1 MTKLANTMIGTI
13 NSIGRVILIGL
24 FLASTSSPGEGL
36 NNASPPSTALA
47 TIKEMPSFDQ
57 RDDEFNDGGLRYC
70 GPTAAANALIWL
82 ADHGYPRLRPK
93 VSDEQLAQKELI
105 KQLAAFM
112 GVHRDG
118 STSSGFLC
126 GVKTYVRSQGYTP
139 GIDHLSGQALS
150 NGRLIAP
157 DLALLNES
165 MNPNTV
171 AWLGLGIYH
180 LDPHERKLRRIS
192 GHMVTLAGVIPA
204 KAATGD
210 AVGLIIS
217 DPEFPGT
224 RLSVELA
231 GLDAGLQVANGS
243 RSGSASFRSLIGW
256 TRQPSGPETT
266 YRVLESIQSLSLEP
280 DHH

>member
-1 MTKLANTMIGTI
+1 MPKPAHAMIGTI
-13 NSIGRVILIGL
+13 NSIGRVVLASL
-24 FLASTSSPGEGL
+24 FLASTSVQGEGL
-36 NNASPPSTALA
+36 NDASTLSAGVA

-70 GPTAAANALIWL
+70 GPTAAANALMWL
-82 ADHGYPRLRPK
+82 ADHGYPRLKPK
-93 VSDEQLAQKELI
+93 VRDEQLAQKELI
-105 KQLAAFM
+105 KQLATFM

-126 GVKTYVRSQGYTP
+126 GVKAYVRSQGYTP
-139 GIDHLSGQALS
+139 GIDHLSGQTRS
-150 NGRLIAP
+150 NGRLTAP
-157 DLALLNES
+157 DLTLLNES

-171 AWLGLGIYH
+171 AWLGLGIYR

-192 GHMVTLAGVIPA
+192 GHMVTLAGTMPA
-204 KAATGD
+204 KAPTGD

-217 DPEFPGT
+217 DPEFPGI
-224 RLSVELA
+224 RLSVELRE
-231 GLDAGLQVANGS
+231 LDAGLQLANG
-243 RSGSASFRSLIGW
+243 SGSASFHSLLGW
-256 TRQPSGPETT
+256 TGRPSGPGTT